1 MLLGC
6 DFDFF
11 GGYVVVTARCLVV
24 SRRYLVVSARYLWL
38 LMVTARSTFNMN
50 AATLLKRDSATG
62 IFL

>member
-38 LMVTARSTFNMN
+38 LMVTARSGGYCSFH
-50 AATLLKRDSATG
+50 
-62 IFL
+62 F